1 MVRPGVQAKTDWSN
15 TGPEDAGPRG
25 EERTGQEHNRLRE
38 RGEERR
44 GEVSNFYSQKRRLV
58 DEPIHILCL

>member
-44 GEVSNFYSQKRRLV
+44 GEVCQTSTVKR
-58 DEPIHILCL
+58 EG